1 MVEEQDGKM
10 MVTDIEN
17 MEGGEMESG
26 AEAQD
31 ETTPQK

>member
-1 MVEEQDGKM
+1 MV
-10 MVTDIEN
+10 VTDIEN
-17 MEGGEMESG
+17 VEGGELESG